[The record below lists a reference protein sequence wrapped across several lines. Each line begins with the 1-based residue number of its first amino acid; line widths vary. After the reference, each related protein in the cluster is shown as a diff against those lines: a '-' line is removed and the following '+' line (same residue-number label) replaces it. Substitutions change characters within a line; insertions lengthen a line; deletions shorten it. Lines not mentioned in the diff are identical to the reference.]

1 MELTKVLILDG
12 YSYEFSPSSDLFWAM
27 RGGGA
32 GPWGAG
38 IPKRRLKRK
47 LILWMNLFM
56 NILTI
61 VTAMT
66 MKLHKPKCTEKC
78 YYVQTAMWTGKF
90 SEDDGQ
96 MAVNLISRFGK

>member
-47 LILWMNLFM
+47 LILCLDELIYEYINYSYG
-56 NILTI
+56 N
-61 VTAMT
+61 
-66 MKLHKPKCTEKC
+66 
-78 YYVQTAMWTGKF
+78 
-90 SEDDGQ
+90 DDETPQAQ
-96 MAVNLISRFGK
+96 MH

>member
-38 IPKRRLKRK
+38 ISKRTLKRK

-56 NILTI
+56 NIN
-61 VTAMT
+61 
-66 MKLHKPKCTEKC
+66 
-78 YYVQTAMWTGKF
+78 YSNGN
-90 SEDDGQ
+90 DDETPQ
-96 MAVNLISRFGK
+96 AQLQ